1 MSKVL
6 VTGGTGFLG
15 RHLVDA
21 LVGAGHDVVSLV
33 YRSVA
38 ALSPPRPPSSSTRG
52 VTEMVGNV
60 LDANSVESA
69 ARGCEAIFHCAGKVS
84 RDPADAEL
92 LHRIHV
98 EGTKIA
104 LDAARAAG
112 VKRAVVS
119 STSGVVAVSKK
130 PSPVATEASPA
141 PMELIATW
149 PYYRSKLF
157 AEMAA
162 FDRNEPGFEVVC
174 VNPSLL
180 LGPGDVLGSS
190 TGDVVDFLEQRVP
203 AIPGGGI
210 SFVDARDAAQG
221 LVLAFEHGRPGER
234 YLLAAQ
240 NLTVRAFCEKLS
252 RISGVAMPA
261 MQMPK
266 SPIFGVIGGTIAE
279 KLAERLKTAPIVD
292 KLSAEMAQYFWY
304 ADSTKARTELGW
316 APRDPMDTLADT
328 VEDLR
333 ARGVVWPAA

>member
-1 MSKVL
+1 MTKVL
-6 VTGGTGFLG
+6 VTGGTGFMG
-15 RHLVDA
+15 RHLVEA
-21 LVGAGHDVVSLV
+21 LLADGLEVVSLV
-33 YRSVA
+33 YGQA
-38 ALSPPRPPSSSTRG
+38 PASSG
-52 VTEMVGNV
+52 KLVEVEGNV
-60 LDANSVESA
+60 LDGASVERA
-69 ARGCEAIFHCAGKVS
+69 AQGCDAIFHCAGKVS
-84 RDPADAEL
+84 RDPKDAEA

-98 EGTKIA
+98 EGTKTA
-104 LDAARAAG
+104 LDAAKRAG
-112 VKRAVVS
+112 VRRAVVA

-130 PSPVATEASPA
+130 PKPIPNERSAA
-141 PMELIATW
+141 PMDLIGTW
-149 PYYRSKLF
+149 PYYRTKLF

-162 FDRNEPGFEVVC
+162 FERNAPDFEVVC

-190 TGDVVDFLEQRVP
+190 TGDVIDFLERRVP

-221 LVLAFEHGRPGER
+221 LLLAYKHGRPGER

-261 MQMPK
+261 LQMPK
-266 SPIFGVIGGTIAE
+266 SPLAGILGAAVAE
-279 KLAERLKTAPIVD
+279 KVAERLNTKPMVD

-304 ADSTKARTELGW
+304 ADSTKAREELGW
-316 APRDPMDTLADT
+316 EPRDAMDTLADT
-328 VEDLR
+328 IEDLR